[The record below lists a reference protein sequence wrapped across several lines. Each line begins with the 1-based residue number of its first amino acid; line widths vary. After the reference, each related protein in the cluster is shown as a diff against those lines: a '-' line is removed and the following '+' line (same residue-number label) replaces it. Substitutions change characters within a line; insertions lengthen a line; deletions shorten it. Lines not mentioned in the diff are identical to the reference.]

1 MSTVHTPFDVD
12 QARNQQLDQL
22 RANAKA
28 HKKQIDKLTARLGQ
42 VTQQR
47 DDAAAQLMVKEQ
59 EAAFFRA
66 EFEQHCNV
74 KRINIGGCEGYMM
87 REEIKPPTMVTVMTA
102 WLIGFSA
109 TSGVVTAYALAKWMG
124 VI

>member
-1 MSTVHTPFDVD
+1 MNTVHTPFEVD
-12 QARNQQLDQL
+12 QARNAQLDQL

-28 HKKQIDKLTARLGQ
+28 HKKQIDRLTARLGQ

-47 DDAAAQLMVKEQ
+47 DDAAAQLMVKE

-87 REEIKPPTMVTVMTA
+87 RSKRGVESVVPLTA
-102 WLIGFSA
+102 WLIGFMVTA
-109 TSGVVTAYALAKWMG
+109 GGVTAYSLAKFMG